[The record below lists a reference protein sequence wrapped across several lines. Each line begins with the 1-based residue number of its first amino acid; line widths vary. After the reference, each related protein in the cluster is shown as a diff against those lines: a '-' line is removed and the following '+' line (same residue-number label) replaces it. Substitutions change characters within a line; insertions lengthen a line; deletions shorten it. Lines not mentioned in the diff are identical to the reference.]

1 MSSARRG
8 VGVLRWIHE
17 SHHRLLGEVLNV
29 ALLEVGGGL
38 GDQEGCRVLGEHDV
52 GEHAER
58 NEEST

>member
-1 MSSARRG
+1 M
-8 VGVLRWIHE
+8 LRWIHE
-17 SHHRLLGEVLNV
+17 ARRRLLGEVLNV